1 MGIETGAFRVRVMPR
16 LKIDGLLLK
25 RLPVPRRKQHC
36 AASGPAITCSTT
48 RTSSL
53 SSAVKFHVT
62 MKVDSS
68 IPAGLFDKSAESASS
83 ADGLSRSAKKV
94 KRRFGPAPGWR
105 KRINDAPPGDGP
117 LGRLISDN
125 KTVSL

>member
-16 LKIDGLLLK
+16 LKISDGLLLK
-25 RLPVPRRKQHC
+25 RLPVPRRKQHWR
-36 AASGPAITCSTT
+36 GFRTCNHMFDY
-48 RTSSL
+48 RQNQL
-53 SSAVKFHVT
+53 LIFAVKFHVT

-94 KRRFGPAPGWR
+94 KRAGLARPQAGGKGSMTPRRWSVGPT
-105 KRINDAPPGDGP
+105 D
-117 LGRLISDN
+117 LG
-125 KTVSL
+125 